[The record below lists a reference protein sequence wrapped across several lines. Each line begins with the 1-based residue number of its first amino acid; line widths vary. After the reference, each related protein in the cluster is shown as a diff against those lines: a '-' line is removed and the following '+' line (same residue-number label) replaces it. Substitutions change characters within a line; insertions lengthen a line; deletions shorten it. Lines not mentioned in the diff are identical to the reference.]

1 MESALS
7 TAAAAPAEG
16 HDAANKRRLFVI
28 CVMAITTTSMAFGLR
43 SSIAADMKTS
53 LFDPINAAHSAE
65 MLGSALGA
73 VFLTFAITL
82 AVGSPLIDAVGMRT
96 VLFICGA
103 AFLGGTTLVVT
114 ADKLATGASVYTVV
128 WLGMLLHGI
137 GWGCSEAVIN
147 PLTTTLYPDDKTHKL
162 NVLHAWWPGGIII
175 GALLGLAVG
184 GANMDWRVKLAIV
197 LAPAAILCVLL
208 ATTGK
213 FPKTERAA
221 AGIPA
226 GEMFKECLK
235 PAFFVWF
242 FAMFLTS
249 ASELA
254 PGQWVDLALTRTL
267 GMQGIWLLIYVSGLM
282 FVMRHFAGTVVHK
295 LSSVGLLWV
304 SCLLAALGLVA
315 LSIADSPVLGFLAA
329 TIWGVGVCYM
339 WPTMLAAAS
348 ERFPK
353 SGALGMGLIGTAGS
367 LAIYFL
373 LPQMGALYDT
383 KKLELAG
390 GRDGFEKLAAVGGD
404 AVKVIEAQASI
415 ASFRIVAAMPAVL
428 LLVFGI
434 IWLKDRA
441 KGGFKPQ
448 KLM

>member
-1 MESALS
+1 MESAL
-7 TAAAAPAEG
+7 TASAPVADG
-16 HDAANKRRLFVI
+16 HDAANKRRLFLI

-43 SSIAADMKTS
+43 SSIAGDLKTT

-65 MLGSALGA
+65 MLGSALSA

-96 VLFICGA
+96 VLFICGGT
-103 AFLGGTTLVVT
+103 FLAGTTLIVA
-114 ADKLATGASVYTVV
+114 ADKLAAGESVYTVV

-147 PLTTTLYPDDKTHKL
+147 PCTTTLYPDDKTHKL

-175 GALLGLAVG
+175 GSLLGLAVG
-184 GANMDWRVKLAIV
+184 NVGMDWRIKLAV
-197 LAPAAILCVLL
+197 VMAPALILCVLL
-208 ATTGK
+208 ATTGR
-213 FPKTERAA
+213 FPKTERVA

-226 GEMFKECLK
+226 SEMFMECLK
-235 PAFFVWF
+235 PAFFIWF

-249 ASELA
+249 AAELA
-254 PGQWVDLALTRTL
+254 PGQWVDFALTRTI
-267 GMQGIWLLIYVSGLM
+267 GMKGIWLLIYVSGLM

-315 LSIADSPVLGFLAA
+315 LSVADSPIMGFLAA
-329 TIWGVGVCYM
+329 TIWGIGVCYM

-367 LAIYFL
+367 LSIWFL
-373 LPQMGALYDT
+373 LPVMGKLYDT
-383 KKLELAG
+383 KKVEVAG
-390 GRDGFEKLAAVGGD
+390 GQEAYAKLTAAGGD
-404 AVKVIEAQASI
+404 ALQAVETAASI

-428 LLVFGI
+428 LLVFGA
-434 IWLKDRA
+434 IWLNDKR
-441 KGGFKPQ
+441 KGGFKPE
-448 KLM
+448 KLT